1 MLLVDGHGFLC
12 NNFFILP
19 QLNQNRNRGDC
30 MGFWVSTVV
39 PLMTTLY
46 GALRLVL
53 VVLAILALI
62 KDLKH

>member
-1 MLLVDGHGFLC
+1 M
-12 NNFFILP
+12 N
-19 QLNQNRNRGDC
+19 
-30 MGFWVSTVV
+30 FWVSTVV

-62 KDLKH
+62 KYLRHQGASGEAAFPASPEACLP

>member
-1 MLLVDGHGFLC
+1 
-12 NNFFILP
+12 
-19 QLNQNRNRGDC
+19 